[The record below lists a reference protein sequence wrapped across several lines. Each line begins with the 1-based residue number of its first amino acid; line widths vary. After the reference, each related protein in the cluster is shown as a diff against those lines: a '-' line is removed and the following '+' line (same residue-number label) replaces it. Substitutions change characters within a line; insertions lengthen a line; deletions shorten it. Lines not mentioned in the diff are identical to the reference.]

1 MTNVAMKTPSIDAL
15 KVVADAL
22 DAAVEAAKNG
32 TGQVAP
38 TPSGIMPS
46 LSGMLSGLT
55 FKTCYAISYGVVFPT
70 LVAAHAIPRD
80 NPAVHG
86 LIDGS
91 RAARDALDELK
102 FRSVRRLHPDSSPPS
117 HGNDETPG
125 ASGP

>member
-22 DAAVEAAKNG
+22 DAAVEADKNG
-32 TGQVAP
+32 TGQVSP
-38 TPSGIMPS
+38 TPSGITPS

-80 NPAVHG
+80 NPAVNG

-91 RAARDALDELK
+91 RACATHLT
-102 FRSVRRLHPDSSPPS
+102 S
-117 HGNDETPG
+117 
-125 ASGP
+125 